1 MVEWV
6 NSLKDEESKL
16 RKLLEAQA
24 SSTRWS
30 GAKSRKELEDLIKL
44 SEKVAIRDLFSDTE
58 QETLLNFFKFAVED
72 KGFDA
77 ETLAQINASLKKL
90 GLPGVTENGYSKAV
104 ADFKFITETAKS
116 QVDAAV
122 ESGQG

>member
-1 MVEWV
+1 MV
-6 NSLKDEESKL
+6 
-16 RKLLEAQA
+16 
-24 SSTRWS
+24 

-104 ADFKFITETAKS
+104 ADYKFITETAKS
-116 QVDAAV
+116 QVDQLLSLRV
-122 ESGQG
+122 THMNCVQGKLKVLMIKSSLKFL